1 MELGPIQWNVLVCRS
16 GVYVLK
22 DPKSPESTKSDS
34 KFDSKSHLKFHRH
47 LVEQIVMAVEE
58 IFTQSRYADKVIE
71 RFMKTQRKWGSRDRR
86 FFAESV
92 YEIVRW
98 WRYLGALAGFDPSLG
113 DVKITHAQILRLW
126 AAWCFETY
134 GQIPDWEDFRD
145 FDPRVLRERKAA
157 ITSVAVRESVPEWLY
172 DYGKRELGEEWDD
185 ILRAMNQP
193 AEVYLRAN
201 TLKNSRDELLKKL
214 AAEEIV
220 AAAVPGVD
228 NGVKLVERANVFS
241 TEAFKQGL
249 FEVQDGA
256 SQMVAPL
263 LQVEPGQ
270 RVIDACAGA
279 GGKSLH
285 LAALMQNKGKII
297 SMDIHD
303 WKLEDLKERAR
314 RNRVDIIETRVIDS
328 TKVIK
333 RLEASADRLLLDVP
347 CSGLGTLRRNPDKKW
362 KISVDEIQR
371 LQVLQSELLAGYSKM
386 VKPGGLMVY
395 ATCSMMPSENEAQV
409 RKFLETNGSQWTLI
423 REMNLLPNRDG
434 FDGFYGALLKRN
446 A

>member
-1 MELGPIQWNVLVCRS
+1 
-16 GVYVLK
+16 
-22 DPKSPESTKSDS
+22 
-34 KFDSKSHLKFHRH
+34 
-47 LVEQIVMAVEE
+47 MAVEE

-98 WRYLGALAGFDPSLG
+98 WRYLGALAGFDPT
-113 DVKITHAQILRLW
+113 DPQAFNHAAILRLW
-126 AAWCFETY
+126 AAWCFDTY
-134 GQIPDWEDFRD
+134 GQIPDWEDFKN
-145 FDPRVLRERKAA
+145 FDKAALVARKAA
-157 ITSVAVRESVPEWLY
+157 ITSVAVRESLPEWLY
-172 DYGKRELGEEWDD
+172 AYGQREIGEEWDE
-185 ILRAMNQP
+185 IVHALNVP
-193 AEVYLRAN
+193 AEVFLRAN
-201 TLKNSRDELLKKL
+201 TLKVTRDELIAKLK
-214 AAEEIV
+214 AEGVEAVPI
-220 AAAVPGVD
+220 AAAGVD
-228 NGVKLVERANVFS
+228 AGVKLVERKNVFT

-249 FEVQDGA
+249 FEVQDAA

-285 LAALMQNKGKII
+285 LAALMQNKGKVI

-303 WKLEDLKERAR
+303 WKLDDLKERAR

-362 KISVDEIQR
+362 KISLEEIKR
-371 LQVLQSELLAGYSKM
+371 LHVLQSELLNNYCKM
-386 VKPGGLMVY
+386 VKPGGMMVY

-409 RKFLETNGSQWTLI
+409 RKFLEAHGAEWSLI
-423 REMNLLPNRDG
+423 REMNSMPHRDG
-434 FDGFYGALLKRN
+434 FDGFYGALLKRKG
-446 A
+446 